1 MNVPS
6 NHGYSTVAE
15 APVHQPFRPGSARG
29 SSGLPRVIEPSRPRR
44 VRLVLADRQP
54 ITLAGLDALFSR
66 ESEFLVLQ
74 RCTNGGEAARAVIAH
89 RPDVILID
97 RNLPPTDAVTVLRTL
112 SAEGVTVR
120 AVLLSD
126 RPNGDHFDW
135 AVRLGV
141 YGVAFKTMEPRF
153 LVNCVKDVFAGK
165 RPLGGHE
172 AVSEAAAIAGTP
184 GEPGTLTRRQFEVA
198 RAAARGLSNKE
209 LATQL
214 GVSEGTIKNHLH
226 AIYERLQLDGR
237 LALVLYLREQ
247 ALA

>member
-1 MNVPS
+1 MNVSS
-6 NHGYSTVAE
+6 NEGYSAVAE
-15 APVHQPFRPGSARG
+15 SPARRSLRLADAPKAFERP
-29 SSGLPRVIEPSRPRR
+29 RPRR
-44 VRLVLADRQP
+44 IRLVLADRQP

-74 RCTNGGEAARAVIAH
+74 RCTNGDEVVRAVMAH
-89 RPDVILID
+89 RPDVILLD

-120 AVLLSD
+120 TVLLSD

-135 AVRLGV
+135 ALRLGV
-141 YGVAFKTMEPRF
+141 YGVAFKTMDPR
-153 LVNCVKDVFAGK
+153 LVVNAVKDVFGGK
-165 RPLGGHE
+165 RTLCGHE
-172 AVSEAAAIAGTP
+172 AVGEDVAAP
-184 GEPGTLTRRQFEVA
+184 DEPGTLTRRQLEVA

-226 AIYERLQLDGR
+226 AVYERLQLEGR
-237 LALVLYLREQ
+237 LALVLYLKEK